1 MAVVKGL
8 KAGDTFEDGGRRF
21 TVLSV
26 NPDGT
31 YISKFIGVEEITQPV
46 VKAEEKKEEN
56 VTTLLAT
63 VEVKPSYTKTEI
75 NRASIE
81 KLEKI
86 SKELGLK
93 TGTKL
98 AMQEAIMKKLG
109 L

>member
-26 NPDGT
+26 NSDGT

-46 VKAEEKKEEN
+46 VKEEEKKEEI
-56 VTTLLAT
+56 T
-63 VEVKPSYTKTEI
+63 VEEVKPSYTKTEI

>member
-1 MAVVKGL
+1 MFVAKGL
-8 KAGDTFEDGGRRF
+8 KAGDQFDDGGRRF

-31 YISKFIGVEEITQPV
+31 YISKYIGKEEITKPV
-46 VKAEEKKEEN
+46 VKKEEPKEEITESVVN
-56 VTTLLAT
+56 T
-63 VEVKPSYTKTEI
+63 SYTKTEI

>member
-1 MAVVKGL
+1 MFVAKGL

-46 VKAEEKKEEN
+46 VKTEEKKEEI
-56 VTTLLAT
+56 T
-63 VEVKPSYTKTEI
+63 VEEVKPSYTKTEI